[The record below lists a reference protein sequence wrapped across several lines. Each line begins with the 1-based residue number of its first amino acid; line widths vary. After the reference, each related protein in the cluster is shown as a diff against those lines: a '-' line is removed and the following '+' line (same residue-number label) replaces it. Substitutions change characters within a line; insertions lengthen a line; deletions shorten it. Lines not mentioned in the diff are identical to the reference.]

1 MSNWLPSLNSLRAF
15 ETTARKKSYRKAAEE
30 LGVTTAAVKQLVEKL
45 EQSIGEKLFLG
56 RGQNLTITPIGEI
69 GLEELSISFKQIER
83 TVNRMRSFEKNQR
96 LVITCE
102 PSFASAWLVPKL
114 NKFKEIHP
122 NIEVLIDSSPKIVS
136 LSDGSVDIAIRFG
149 VNDYSSNLIVKRLYQ
164 EYLAPYCSPSLVT
177 KNIKNFEEI
186 ERFPLLR
193 WDTSQ
198 FNWSNNT
205 RRWMEWENW
214 IKYAK
219 QNQNLNLKYG
229 SKFTDYNL
237 ALQCAIAGQGFILG
251 STPVLKGIIEEGL
264 LVDPFNLSI
273 KTDLGYDVVVT
284 KKSYSKIEVQN
295 FIEWISNEKESQ
307 NQALTL
313 DLVGS

>member
-114 NKFKEIHP
+114 NKFKEVHP

-149 VNDYSSNLIVKRLYQ
+149 INDYSSNLIVRRLYQ

-186 ERFPLLR
+186 EKFPLLR

-251 STPVLKGIIEEGL
+251 STPVLKGIIEKGL

-295 FIEWISNEKESQ
+295 FIEWISNEKESL
-307 NQALTL
+307 N
-313 DLVGS
+313 

>member
-45 EQSIGEKLFLG
+45 EQSIGEKLFIG

-114 NKFKEIHP
+114 NKFKEVHP

-149 VNDYSSNLIVKRLYQ
+149 INDYSSNLIVKRLYQ
-164 EYLAPYCSPSLVT
+164 EYLAPYCSPSLVS
-177 KNIKNFEEI
+177 KNIKSFEEI

-251 STPVLKGIIEEGL
+251 STPVLKGIIEKGL

-284 KKSYSKIEVQN
+284 KKSHSKIEVQN
-295 FIEWISNEKESQ
+295 FIEWISNEKE
-307 NQALTL
+307 NLN
-313 DLVGS
+313 

>member
-114 NKFKEIHP
+114 NKFKEVHP

-149 VNDYSSNLIVKRLYQ
+149 INDYSSNLIVKRLYQ
-164 EYLAPYCSPSLVT
+164 EYLAPYCSPSLVS
-177 KNIKNFEEI
+177 KNIKSFEEI

-251 STPVLKGIIEEGL
+251 STPVLKGIIEKGL

-284 KKSYSKIEVQN
+284 KKSHSKIEVQN
-295 FIEWISNEKESQ
+295 FIEWISNEKESM
-307 NQALTL
+307 N
-313 DLVGS
+313 

>member
-1 MSNWLPSLNSLRAF
+1 
-15 ETTARKKSYRKAAEE
+15 
-30 LGVTTAAVKQLVEKL
+30 
-45 EQSIGEKLFLG
+45 
-56 RGQNLTITPIGEI
+56 
-69 GLEELSISFKQIER
+69 
-83 TVNRMRSFEKNQR
+83 MRSFEKNQR

-114 NKFKEIHP
+114 NKFKEVHP

-149 VNDYSSNLIVKRLYQ
+149 INDYSSNLIVRRLYQ
-164 EYLAPYCSPSLVT
+164 EYLAPYCSPSLVN

-251 STPVLKGIIEEGL
+251 STPVLKGIIEKGL

-295 FIEWISNEKESQ
+295 FIEWISNEKESL
-307 NQALTL
+307 N
-313 DLVGS
+313 

>member
-45 EQSIGEKLFLG
+45 EQSIGEKLFIG

-114 NKFKEIHP
+114 NKFKEVHP
-122 NIEVLIDSSPKIVS
+122 NLEVLIDSSPKIVS

-149 VNDYSSNLIVKRLYQ
+149 INDYSSNLIVKRLYQ
-164 EYLAPYCSPSLVT
+164 EYLAPYCSPSLVS
-177 KNIKNFEEI
+177 KNIKSFEEI

-251 STPVLKGIIEEGL
+251 STPVLKSIIEKGL

-284 KKSYSKIEVQN
+284 KKSHSKIEVQN
-295 FIEWISNEKESQ
+295 FIEWISNEKESM
-307 NQALTL
+307 N
-313 DLVGS
+313 

>member
-114 NKFKEIHP
+114 NKFKEAHP

-149 VNDYSSNLIVKRLYQ
+149 INDYNSNLIVKRLYQ

-205 RRWMEWENW
+205 RKWMEWENW

-251 STPVLKGIIEEGL
+251 STPVLKGIIEKGL

-295 FIEWISNEKESQ
+295 FIEWISDEKESL
-307 NQALTL
+307 N
-313 DLVGS
+313 

>member
-114 NKFKEIHP
+114 NKFKEVHP

-149 VNDYSSNLIVKRLYQ
+149 INDYSSNLIVRRLYQ
-164 EYLAPYCSPSLVT
+164 EYLAPYCSPSLVN

-251 STPVLKGIIEEGL
+251 STPVLKGIIEKGL

-295 FIEWISNEKESQ
+295 FIEWISNEKESL
-307 NQALTL
+307 N
-313 DLVGS
+313 

>member
-114 NKFKEIHP
+114 NKFKEVHP

-149 VNDYSSNLIVKRLYQ
+149 INDYSSNLIVRRLYQ

-251 STPVLKGIIEEGL
+251 STPVLKGIIEKGL

-295 FIEWISNEKESQ
+295 FIEWISNEKESL
-307 NQALTL
+307 N
-313 DLVGS
+313 

>member
-114 NKFKEIHP
+114 NKFKEVHP

-149 VNDYSSNLIVKRLYQ
+149 INDYSSNLIVKRLYQ
-164 EYLAPYCSPSLVT
+164 EYLAPYCSPSLVS
-177 KNIKNFEEI
+177 KNIKSFEEI

-251 STPVLKGIIEEGL
+251 STPVLKSIIEKGL

-284 KKSYSKIEVQN
+284 KKSHSKIEVQN
-295 FIEWISNEKESQ
+295 FIEWISNEKESM
-307 NQALTL
+307 N
-313 DLVGS
+313 

>member
-114 NKFKEIHP
+114 NKFKEVHP

-149 VNDYSSNLIVKRLYQ
+149 INDYSSNLIVKRLYQ
-164 EYLAPYCSPSLVT
+164 EYLAPYCSPSLVS
-177 KNIKNFEEI
+177 KNIKSFEEI

-251 STPVLKGIIEEGL
+251 STPVLKGIIEKGL

-295 FIEWISNEKESQ
+295 FIEWISNEKESL
-307 NQALTL
+307 N
-313 DLVGS
+313 

>member
-114 NKFKEIHP
+114 NKFKEVHP

-149 VNDYSSNLIVKRLYQ
+149 INDYSSNLIVRRLYQ
-164 EYLAPYCSPSLVT
+164 EYLAPYCSPSLVN

-251 STPVLKGIIEEGL
+251 STPVLKGIIEKGL

-284 KKSYSKIEVQN
+284 KKSFSKIEVQN
-295 FIEWISNEKESQ
+295 FIEWISNEKESL
-307 NQALTL
+307 N
-313 DLVGS
+313 

>member
-114 NKFKEIHP
+114 NKFKEVHP

-149 VNDYSSNLIVKRLYQ
+149 INDYSSNLIVRRLYQ
-164 EYLAPYCSPSLVT
+164 EYLAPYCSPSLVN

-186 ERFPLLR
+186 EKFPLLR

-251 STPVLKGIIEEGL
+251 STPVLKGIIEKGL

-295 FIEWISNEKESQ
+295 FIEWISNEKESL
-307 NQALTL
+307 N
-313 DLVGS
+313 